1 MGLGR
6 DKDES
11 LLEYQIRICSE
22 RVKLDLTWDEVAKIL
37 NKSLEKT
44 MENPNI
50 VKGGM
55 PLTKEWIM

>member
-37 NKSLEKT
+37 NEELG
-44 MENPNI
+44 ENYGESKYRKWWYAFN
-50 VKGGM
+50 
-55 PLTKEWIM
+55 

>member
-37 NKSLEKT
+37 NEELG
-44 MENPNI
+44 ENYGES
-50 VKGGM
+50 K
-55 PLTKEWIM
+55 LR

>member
-37 NKSLEKT
+37 NEELG
-44 MENPNI
+44 ENYGES
-50 VKGGM
+50 KYRKWC
-55 PLTKEWIM
+55 L